1 MRGSTGASTQAL
13 EDNPVTF
20 NTAERDNSAERSL
33 SISVTS
39 MAISQ
44 DANKRER
51 FKQLLRKIGSGEH
64 TSKGLSR
71 NEADEAMELM
81 LTGGASDVQIGAF
94 LIAHRIRRPEPQELT
109 GMLDTYRRLGPCL
122 RSEPNQRR
130 PICFGMPFDG
140 RSRTA
145 PIYPLTALLLV
156 AAGQPVVLQGGRRMP
171 VKYGVTASELFSS
184 IGLDLHGMTIQEVQ
198 TGFNLHG
205 LALIHQPD
213 HFPIGEAL
221 IPARDDLGKRP
232 PLASAEL
239 LWTAHQGHHL
249 LVSGF
254 VHPPTESRAWQALE
268 IAGETNVVTV
278 KGLEGGTDLPVSRAG
293 ITARVQIPSDP
304 ERHIVH
310 PRDHGCFGDDPK
322 WESEE
327 TWAAQ
332 AKEALL
338 GHGPMAHSLRW
349 NTGCYFW
356 LSGLSESLQDG
367 VDRAK
372 SMQDKGNGNSILER
386 LISWRASVGGLT
398 TASSKPASSSRSN
411 SIECVS
417 NATQ

>member
-1 MRGSTGASTQAL
+1 MTTTEG
-13 EDNPVTF
+13 D
-20 NTAERDNSAERSL
+20 DSAERSL
-33 SISVTS
+33 SVPVISMQS
-39 MAISQ
+39 SPE
-44 DANKRER
+44 ANKRAC

-64 TSKGLSR
+64 TSKGLTRS
-71 NEADEAMELM
+71 EADEAMELM

-122 RSEPNQRR
+122 QSEADQRR

-145 PIYPLTALLLV
+145 PIYPLTTLLLV
-156 AAGQPVVLQGGRRMP
+156 GSGQPVVLQGGKRMP
-171 VKYGVTASELFSS
+171 VKFGITAAELFAS
-184 IGLDLHGMTIQEVQ
+184 IGLNLQGLSINDVQ
-198 TGFNLHG
+198 AGFNLHG
-205 LALIHQPD
+205 LALIYQPE
-213 HFPIGEAL
+213 HFPLGEAL
-221 IPARDDLGKRP
+221 LPARDDLGKRP

-268 IAGETNVVTV
+268 LAGETEVITV

-293 ITARVQIPSDP
+293 ITARIHNSGEP

-310 PRDHGCFGDDPK
+310 PRDHGCFGDDPR

-327 TWAAQ
+327 AWATH

-338 GHGPMAHSLRW
+338 GQGPMAQSLRW
-349 NTGCYFW
+349 NAGCYLW
-356 LSGLSESLQDG
+356 LSGLSKSLEDG
-367 VDRAK
+367 VEEART
-372 SMQDKGNGNSILER
+372 MQANGVGTAALEQ
-386 LISWRASVGGLT
+386 LIAWRASVGG
-398 TASSKPASSSRSN
+398 
-411 SIECVS
+411 
-417 NATQ
+417 

>member
-1 MRGSTGASTQAL
+1 MATPL
-13 EDNPVTF
+13 E
-20 NTAERDNSAERSL
+20 AK
-33 SISVTS
+33 
-39 MAISQ
+39 Q
-44 DANKRER
+44 RER

-71 NEADEAMELM
+71 SEAADAMELM

-109 GMLDTYRRLGPCL
+109 GILDTFKSLGPCL
-122 RSEPNQRR
+122 RSEPSQRR

-145 PIYPLTALLLV
+145 PMYPLTALLLLG
-156 AAGQPVVLQGGRRMP
+156 AGQPVVLHGAGRMP
-171 VKYGVTASELFSS
+171 VKFGITATELFSLL
-184 IGLDLHGMTIQEVQ
+184 GLDLQGMSINEVQ
-198 TGFNLHG
+198 KGFNLHG

-213 HFPIGEAL
+213 HFPIGETL

-239 LWTAHQGHHL
+239 LWTAHQGAHL

-268 IAGETNVVTV
+268 LAGETEVITV
-278 KGLEGGTDLPVSRAG
+278 KGLEGSTDLPISRAG
-293 ITARVQIPSDP
+293 ITARVHKPNEP

-322 WESEE
+322 WEAEK

-332 AKEALL
+332 AKDALEGL
-338 GHGPMAHSLRW
+338 GPLARSLRW
-349 NTGCYFW
+349 NAGCYFW
-356 LSGLSESLQDG
+356 MSGLSKSLQQG
-367 VDRAK
+367 VDAAQR
-372 SMQDKGNGNSILER
+372 MQTNGEGAAVLRR
-386 LISWRASVGGLT
+386 LIEWRTSMSG
-398 TASSKPASSSRSN
+398 
-411 SIECVS
+411 
-417 NATQ
+417 

>member
-1 MRGSTGASTQAL
+1 MTTTKG
-13 EDNPVTF
+13 
-20 NTAERDNSAERSL
+20 DNSAERSPL
-33 SISVTS
+33 VP
-39 MAISQ
+39 AISMETSPE
-44 DANKRER
+44 AKKRAS

-64 TSKGLSR
+64 TSKGLTRS
-71 NEADEAMELM
+71 EADEAMELM

-122 RSEPNQRR
+122 LSEPDQRR

-145 PIYPLTALLLV
+145 PIYPLTTLLLV
-156 AAGQPVVLQGGRRMP
+156 GSGQPVVLQGGRRMP
-171 VKYGVTASELFSS
+171 VKFGVTAAELFAS
-184 IGLDLHGMTIQEVQ
+184 IGLNLNGLSINDVQ
-198 TGFNLHG
+198 TGFNRHG
-205 LALIHQPD
+205 LALIYQPE
-213 HFPIGEAL
+213 HFPLGEAL
-221 IPARDDLGKRP
+221 LPARDDLGKRP

-268 IAGETNVVTV
+268 LAGEKDVITV

-293 ITARVQIPSDP
+293 ITARIQNSGEP

-310 PRDHGCFGDDPK
+310 PRDHGCFGDDPR

-327 TWAAQ
+327 AWAAH

-338 GHGPMAHSLRW
+338 GQGPMAQSLRW
-349 NTGCYFW
+349 NTGCYLW
-356 LSGLSESLQDG
+356 LSGLSKSLEDG
-367 VDRAK
+367 VEKAQT
-372 SMQDKGNGNSILER
+372 MQSNGVGTAALEE
-386 LISWRASVGGLT
+386 LIAWRASVG
-398 TASSKPASSSRSN
+398 R
-411 SIECVS
+411 
-417 NATQ
+417 